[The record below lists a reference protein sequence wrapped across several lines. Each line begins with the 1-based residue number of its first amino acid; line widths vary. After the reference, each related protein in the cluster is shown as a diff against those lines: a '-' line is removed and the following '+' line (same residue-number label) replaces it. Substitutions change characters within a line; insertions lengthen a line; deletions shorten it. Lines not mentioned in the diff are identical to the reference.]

1 MSLVSVL
8 DAPDTAKTRVGLAR
22 PTAADPRP
30 SRPRRHMAVR
40 LISHGPHASKPQDG
54 VRLPAQEQH
63 RAAPAAL
70 PPGFS
75 PTDALALRKE
85 MPA

>member
-1 MSLVSVL
+1 
-8 DAPDTAKTRVGLAR
+8 
-22 PTAADPRP
+22 
-30 SRPRRHMAVR
+30 MAVR